1 VSAPSSARAAVAA
14 PAHVKGLGRRAWQR
28 VVDIDISTAETLLV
42 CVGLVLA
49 AFLRLWQLNRLG
61 FNSDEAVY
69 SGQAAAIANDPV
81 LKPFFPVFR
90 AHPLLFQTILSLGY
104 RLGAGDLFARLL
116 ADLFG
121 AGTIVLTF
129 LTGRLLYGRRA
140 GVIAAVLLAL
150 MPYEVVVS
158 RQVLLDGPMAFFA
171 TLTLYLLV
179 RAILSRRLVYLYA
192 AGGTMGLT
200 VLTKETGILMMGGAF
215 VFFALS
221 PEIGIRAKHAV
232 GAAGVAAAVI
242 LAYPLSLRFAADTHA
257 GQKYLTYQLFRRPNH
272 GWGFYP
278 TTVPEAMGLLVVV
291 TAVAGLWLLRDEI
304 SWRETLLLSWIAAPA
319 LFFQLYP
326 VKGYQYLIACAPPVA
341 LLAGRTLARWQP
353 SRGLRWRNVTVPPPW
368 LMTAAATV
376 IAISLVVP
384 AWGAIEPSS
393 SSGVRVAGTGGVPG
407 GRSLGHWIRSHVP
420 GGAEFLTIGPSMA
433 NLVEFY
439 GHRRAWGL
447 SVSPNPIHRNPAYD
461 AITNPDL
468 AIRTNEIQYLVWD
481 AFSASRSKLFS
492 RKLLAYARRYHG
504 RVLHTEPV
512 TVTGRDGVP
521 VQTPLIVVY
530 GVRR

>member
-1 VSAPSSARAAVAA
+1 M
-14 PAHVKGLGRRAWQR
+14 KGLPRRALRR
-28 VVDIDISTAETLLV
+28 VAELDTFTTTEAVLV
-42 CVGLVLA
+42 GTGVALA
-49 AFLRLWQLNRLG
+49 LFLRLWQLNKLG

-69 SGQAAAIANDPV
+69 SGQAAGIANDPV

-90 AHPLLFQTILSLGY
+90 AHPLLFQTILSIGY
-104 RLGAGDLFARLL
+104 RLGTGDMFARLL

-121 AGTIVLTF
+121 AGTVVVTF
-129 LTGRLLYGRRA
+129 LTGKLLYGRRA
-140 GVIAAVLLAL
+140 GVIAALLIAL

-171 TLTLYLLV
+171 TFTLYLL
-179 RAILSRRLVYLYA
+179 ALSLISRRVVFLYA

-200 VLTKETGILMMGGAF
+200 ALTKETGVLMMAGAF
-215 VFFALS
+215 AFFALS
-221 PEIGIRAKHAV
+221 PEIGFRVKYV
-232 GAAGVAAAVI
+232 LRAAGVAAAVI
-242 LAYPLSLRFAADTHA
+242 VVYPLSLHVAAHTHS

-272 GWGFYP
+272 SWLFYP
-278 TTVPEAMGLLVVV
+278 TTVPQAMGLLVVV
-291 TAVAGLWLLRDEI
+291 AALAGLWLLRDEI

-353 SRGLRWRNVTVPPPW
+353 SRDLRWRNFSVAPRW
-368 LMTAAATV
+368 LMTAAVTA
-376 IAISLVVP
+376 IAISLAIP

-393 SSGVRVAGTGGVPG
+393 SSGNFLAGSGGVPG
-407 GRSLGHWIRSHVP
+407 GRKLGRWIRTHVP
-420 GGAEFLTIGPSMA
+420 TGAEFLAIGPSMA

-439 GHRRAWGL
+439 GHRQAWGL

-461 AITNPDL
+461 AISNPDL
-468 AIRTNEIQYLVWD
+468 AIRTNEIQYVVWD
-481 AFSASRSKLFS
+481 AFSASRSKFFA
-492 RKLLAYARRYHG
+492 RKLLFYAHRYHG
-504 RVLHTEPV
+504 HVLYQDPV
-512 TVTGRDGVP
+512 SVTGRDGVRVP
-521 VQTPLIVVY
+521 QPLIVVY

>member
-1 VSAPSSARAAVAA
+1 LAA
-14 PAHVKGLGRRAWQR
+14 PAPVDAVRKRAWQR
-28 VVDIDISTAETLLV
+28 LATLDATATAESALV
-42 CVGLVLA
+42 VVGLALA

-90 AHPLLFQTILSLGY
+90 AHPLLFQTILSFGY
-104 RLGAGDLFARLL
+104 RLGTGDLFARLL

-121 AGTIVLTF
+121 AGTVAVTF

-140 GVIAAVLLAL
+140 GVIAALLIAL
-150 MPYEVVVS
+150 MPYEIVVS

-171 TLTLYLLV
+171 TVTIYLLAQSIV
-179 RAILSRRLVYLYA
+179 SRRLVWLYA

-200 VLTKETGILMMGGAF
+200 VLTKETGLLMMGGAF
-215 VFFALS
+215 AFFALS
-221 PEIGIRAKHAV
+221 PEIRIRAKHFA
-232 GAAGVAAAVI
+232 GAAGVAAAII
-242 LAYPLSLRFAADTHA
+242 LAYPLSLRFAAHTHA

-278 TTVPEAMGLLVVV
+278 TTVPEAMGVLVVAA
-291 TAVAGLWLLRDEI
+291 AVAGLWLLRREI
-304 SWRETLLLSWIAAPA
+304 SWRETLLLSWIAGPA

-353 SRGLRWRNVTVPPPW
+353 ARELRWRNVSVAPRW
-368 LMTAAATV
+368 LMTGVATA
-376 IAISLVVP
+376 IAISLAVP
-384 AWGAIEPSS
+384 AWGAIEPSA
-393 SSGVRVAGTGGVPG
+393 SSGNFLAGSGGVPG
-407 GRSLGHWIRSHVP
+407 GRKLGRWIRQHVP
-420 GGAEFLTIGPSMA
+420 KGAEFLTIGPSMS

-447 SVSPNPIHRNPAYD
+447 SISPNPIHRNPAYD
-461 AITNPDL
+461 ALPNPDL
-468 AIRTNEIQYLVWD
+468 AIRTNEIQYVVWD
-481 AFSASRSKLFS
+481 AFSASRTTFFS
-492 RKLLAYARRYHG
+492 QRLLGYAHRYHG
-504 RVLHTEPV
+504 RVLYQQSV
-512 TVTGRDGVP
+512 TVTGRDGAP

>member
-1 VSAPSSARAAVAA
+1 VSAPSASGGALTSSRLEEFRNRVWQRLAAVDT
-14 PAHVKGLGRRAWQR
+14 R
-28 VVDIDISTAETLLV
+28 TAE
-42 CVGLVLA
+42 VGLVAVGFAIA
-49 AFLRLWQLNRLG
+49 AFLRLWQLNKFG

-69 SGQAAAIANDPV
+69 SGQAAAIANDAV

-104 RLGAGDLFARLL
+104 RLGTGDLFARLL

-121 AGTIVLTF
+121 VGSIVLTF

-140 GVIAAVLLAL
+140 GVIAALLLAV

-171 TLTLYLLV
+171 TATLYLLA
-179 RAILSRRLVYLYA
+179 RAILSRRLVFLYA

-200 VLTKETGILMMGGAF
+200 ALTKETGILILGGGLAF
-215 VFFALS
+215 FLLS
-221 PEIGIRAKHAV
+221 PEIRIRAKHAA
-232 GAAGVAAAVI
+232 GATAIALGLF
-242 LAYPLSLRFAADTHA
+242 LAYPLTLRLAAHTHA
-257 GQKYLTYQLFRRPNH
+257 GQKYLVYQLFRRPNH

-278 TTVPEAMGLLVVV
+278 TTVPQAIGLLVIV
-291 TAVAGLWLLRDEI
+291 TALAGLWLLRREI

-353 SRGLRWRNVTVPPPW
+353 ARDLQWRNLTVTPRW
-368 LMTAAATV
+368 LMTGVTAV
-376 IAISLVVP
+376 VAISLVVP
-384 AWGAIEPSS
+384 AWGAITPSR
-393 SSGVRVAGTGGVPG
+393 SSGTFQAGSGGVPG
-407 GRSLGHWIRSHVP
+407 SRELGDWIREHAPVGS
-420 GGAEFLTIGPSMA
+420 EFLAIGPSMM

-439 GHRRAWGL
+439 GHRRAWAL

-461 AITNPDL
+461 ALLNPDR

-481 AFSASRSKLFS
+481 AFSASRTKFFS
-492 RKLLAYARRYHG
+492 HRLRAYARKYNG
-504 RVLHTEPV
+504 RDLYTYSV
-512 TVTGRDGVP
+512 TVRGRDGQP
-521 VQTPLIVVY
+521 TQVQLIVVY
-530 GVRR
+530 GVHR

>member
-1 VSAPSSARAAVAA
+1 MLAV
-14 PAHVKGLGRRAWQR
+14 
-28 VVDIDISTAETLLV
+28 
-42 CVGLVLA
+42 
-49 AFLRLWQLNRLG
+49 FLRLWQLNKLG

-104 RLGAGDLFARLL
+104 RLGTGDLFARLL

-121 AGTIVLTF
+121 AGTVIVTF
-129 LTGRLLYGRRA
+129 LTGRLLYGKRA
-140 GVIAAVLLAL
+140 SVIAALLLAL
-150 MPYEVVVS
+150 MPYAVVVS

-171 TLTLYLLV
+171 TLTLYLLA
-179 RAILSRRLVYLYA
+179 RAILSNRLVFLYA

-200 VLTKETGILMMGGAF
+200 ALTKETGILMMGGAF
-215 VFFALS
+215 AFFLLS
-221 PEIGIRAKHAV
+221 PEIRIRAKHAL
-232 GAAGVAAAVI
+232 GAAGVTAAVV
-242 LAYPLSLRFAADTHA
+242 LAYPLSLRLAAHTHA
-257 GQKYLTYQLFRRPNH
+257 GQKYLVYQLFRRPNH
-272 GWGFYP
+272 GWTFYP

-291 TAVAGLWLLRDEI
+291 AAIAGLWLLRHEV

-326 VKGYQYLIACAPPVA
+326 VKGYQYLIACAPPVV

-353 SRGLRWRNVTVPPPW
+353 SHDLRWRNLTVTPRW
-368 LMTAAATV
+368 LMTAAATA
-376 IAISLVVP
+376 IAISLAVP
-384 AWGAIEPSS
+384 AWRAIEPSS
-393 SSGVRVAGTGGVPG
+393 SSGSLLAGSGGVPG
-407 GRSLGHWIRSHVP
+407 GRKLGRWIRRHVP
-420 GGAEFLTIGPSMA
+420 AGAEFLTIGPSMS

-439 GHRRAWGL
+439 GHRQAWGL
-447 SVSPNPIHRNPAYD
+447 SISPNPIHRNPAYD
-461 AITNPDL
+461 AIRNPDL
-468 AIRTNEIQYLVWD
+468 AIRTNEIQYVVWD
-481 AFSASRSKLFS
+481 AFSGSRSKFFS
-492 RKLLAYARRYHG
+492 QKLLAYKDRYHG
-504 RVLHTEPV
+504 HVLYEDPV

>member
-1 VSAPSSARAAVAA
+1 VAPVSA
-14 PAHVKGLGRRAWQR
+14 KGLRGRAWQR
-28 VVDIDISTAETLLV
+28 VAGIEISTAETALV
-42 CVGLVLA
+42 VVAVLLA
-49 AFLRLWQLNRLG
+49 AFLRLWQLNKLG

-69 SGQAAAIANDPV
+69 SGQAAGIANDPV

-90 AHPLLFQTILSLGY
+90 AHPLLFQTILSFGY
-104 RLGAGDLFARLL
+104 RLGTGDLFARLL

-121 AGTIVLTF
+121 AGTVLVTF
-129 LTGRLLYGRRA
+129 LTGRLLYGKRT
-140 GVIAAVLLAL
+140 AVVGALLLAL

-171 TLTLYLLV
+171 TVTLYLLAQSIV
-179 RAILSRRLVYLYA
+179 TRRLVWLYA

-200 VLTKETGILMMGGAF
+200 ALTKETGILMMGGAF
-215 VFFALS
+215 AFFALS
-221 PEIGIRAKHAV
+221 PEIRIRAKHAA

-242 LAYPLSLRFAADTHA
+242 LAYPLTLRLAAHTHA

-291 TAVAGLWLLRDEI
+291 AAVAGLWLLRDEI

-353 SRGLRWRNVTVPPPW
+353 SQDLRWRNFTVMPRA
-368 LMTAAATV
+368 LMTVAATV
-376 IAISLVVP
+376 IAISLAIP
-384 AWGAIEPSS
+384 AWGAIEPSRA
-393 SSGVRVAGTGGVPG
+393 SGTLIAGSGGVPG
-407 GRSLGHWIRSHVP
+407 GRKLGRWIRGHVP
-420 GGAEFLTIGPSMA
+420 KGAEFLTIGPSMA

-461 AITNPDL
+461 AIRNPDL
-468 AIRTNEIQYLVWD
+468 AIRTNEIQYVVWD
-481 AFSASRSKLFS
+481 AFSGTRSKFFS
-492 RKLLAYARRYHG
+492 KKLLSYVHRYHG
-504 RVLHTEPV
+504 VNLHTEGV